1 MGNKAGWI
9 GAVSLVVVVC
19 GSVAGCS
26 SSSGGGGGGGT
37 TPSPSSSPSTA
48 GSGAAAACT
57 LANITSATTASC
69 FDCMRERCCAQMQAC
84 DKDPDCLYCIENPVD
99 TSARCV
105 DPSTFSVYPNNKNL
119 GTCQSDQC
127 VPPCGVPG
135 GSSCSPSDC
144 PPSCANYKSGC
155 R

>member
-1 MGNKAGWI
+1 MGSGARWVR
-9 GAVSLVVVVC
+9 AVSLALAAC
-19 GSVAGCS
+19 GLAAGCS
-26 SSSGGGGGGGT
+26 STTSGGGT
-37 TPSPSSSPSTA
+37 TPSPSASATA
-48 GSGAAAACT
+48 TGAAACALT
-57 LANITSATTASC
+57 NITSATTTAC
-69 FDCMRERCCAQMQAC
+69 YDCMRERCCAEMQAC
-84 DKDPDCLYCIENPVD
+84 DKDPDCLYCIENPTD

-105 DPSTFSVYPNNKNL
+105 DPSTFSVHPNNKNL
-119 GTCQSDQC
+119 GACQNDKC